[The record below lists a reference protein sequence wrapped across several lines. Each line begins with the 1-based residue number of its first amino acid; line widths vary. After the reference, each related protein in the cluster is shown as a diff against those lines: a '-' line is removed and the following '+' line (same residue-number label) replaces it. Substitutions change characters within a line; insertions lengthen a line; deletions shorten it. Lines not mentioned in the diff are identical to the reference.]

1 MPPVRVATR
10 AAASYYLL
18 MGMPCRLVYR
28 SAVPASLE
36 TVTAV
41 SPHEVDA
48 RRLGLDPAAV
58 RAVWEAAEGLYRSGL
73 HPALQLCVRIRG
85 EIVIDRAIG
94 HASGNGPPGSK
105 DGPLR
110 PVTLDTPFSTL
121 SGSKGVT
128 AMVIHG
134 LVERGLIHLDDAVC
148 EYVPEF
154 TSHGKDRITIRHLL
168 AHRAGIPTVP
178 PEQITLDRLARPGGV
193 REAIYGLVPS
203 YRPGKRLAYHALSA
217 GFVLGEVVERVTGRD
232 IRAALQEI
240 VCRPLG
246 LRWTNYGVP
255 EGDTDVVARNY
266 YTGFPVSASVSAI
279 FRNFLGFNFEEVAEV
294 SNDPRFL
301 RGIIPA
307 GNLVT
312 TANELSLVYQ
322 VLLNEGALGGVRVF
336 EPRTIRRAVG
346 EQSYMEFDRTLG
358 MPIRYGLGF
367 MLGGRWLSLYGP
379 GTERAFGHLGFT
391 SIIAWADPDRQVSA
405 ALLTSGKPLVHPGV
419 YYFLEIPRRIGIAA
433 EVRR

>member
-1 MPPVRVATR
+1 
-10 AAASYYLL
+10 
-18 MGMPCRLVYR
+18 
-28 SAVPASLE
+28 
-36 TVTAV
+36 VTSV
-41 SPHEVDA
+41 SEHEVDPY
-48 RRLGLDPAAV
+48 RLGVDPAAV
-58 RAVWEAAEGLYRSGL
+58 SAVWQAAEGFYRSGI
-73 HPALQLCVRIRG
+73 HPALQLCVRVRG

-94 HASGNGPPGSK
+94 YASGNGPPGSD

-134 LVERGLIHLDDAVC
+134 LVERGVLHLDDAVC

-154 TSHGKDRITIRHLL
+154 ASHGKDRITIRHLL
-168 AHRAGIPTVP
+168 SHRAGIPRVP

-193 REAIYGLVPS
+193 REAMLGLVPS
-203 YRPGKRLAYHALSA
+203 ARPGRQLAYHALSA
-217 GFVLGEVVERVTGRD
+217 GFILGEVVERVTGRD

-246 LRWTNYGVP
+246 LRWMNYGVP
-255 EGDTDVVARNY
+255 EGDPSVVARNY
-266 YTGFPVSASVSAI
+266 HTGFPVSAAI
-279 FRNFLGFNFEEVAEV
+279 SEMFRNILGFHFAEVAAI

-312 TANELSLVYQ
+312 TANELSLFYQ
-322 VLLNEGALGGVRVF
+322 MLLEEGVHDGVRVF
-336 EPRTIRRAVG
+336 DPRTIRRAVS
-346 EQSYMEFDRTLG
+346 EQSYLEFDRTLL

-367 MLGGRWLSLYGP
+367 MLGGHWVSLYGP

-391 SIIAWADPDRQVSA
+391 NIVAWADPDRQVAA

-433 EVRR
+433 GAWP

>member
-1 MPPVRVATR
+1 
-10 AAASYYLL
+10 
-18 MGMPCRLVYR
+18 MGMPWRLAR
-28 SAVPASLE
+28 ESAVPSSLE
-36 TVTAV
+36 PVTSV
-41 SPHEVDA
+41 GPDEVDA
-48 RRLGLDPAAV
+48 RQLGLDPRAV
-58 RAVWEAAEGLYRSGL
+58 RAVWRAVQAFYRSGI

-94 HASGNGPPGSK
+94 HASGNGPAGSD

-110 PVTLDTPFSTL
+110 PVTVDTPFSTL

-134 LVERGLIHLDDAVC
+134 LVERGVIHLDDAVC

-154 TSHGKDRITIRHLL
+154 SSHGKDRITIRHLL

-178 PEQITLDRLARPGGV
+178 PDQITLERLARPGGV
-193 REAIYGLVPS
+193 REAMYELVPTS
-203 YRPGKRLAYHALSA
+203 RPGRRLAYHALSS

-232 IRAALQEI
+232 IRAALADI
-240 VCRPLG
+240 IARPLG
-246 LRWTNYGVP
+246 MRWMNYGVP
-255 EGDTDVVARNY
+255 EGDPGVVARNY
-266 YTGFPVSASVSAI
+266 FTGFPVSAAVSSI
-279 FRNFLGFNFEEVAEV
+279 FRNILGFGFEEVPRI

-307 GNLVT
+307 ANVVT
-312 TANELSLVYQ
+312 TARELSLFYQ
-322 VLLNEGALGGVRVF
+322 MLMNEGAVGDVRVF
-336 EPRTIRRAVG
+336 EPRTVRRAVS
-346 EQSYMEFDRTLG
+346 EQSYLELDRTLG

-367 MLGGRWLSLYGP
+367 MLGGHWVSLYGP

-391 SIIAWADPDRQVSA
+391 NIIAWADPERQVAA

-419 YYFLEIPRRIGIAA
+419 YYLLEIPRRIGIAA
-433 EVRR
+433 EGRR

>member
-1 MPPVRVATR
+1 
-10 AAASYYLL
+10 
-18 MGMPCRLVYR
+18 MGMPCRLVHR
-28 SAVPASLE
+28 SAVPRSLE
-36 TVTAV
+36 SVTSV
-41 SPHEVDA
+41 SPHEVDPHE
-48 RRLGLDPAAV
+48 LGLDPGAV
-58 RAVWEAAEGLYRSGL
+58 RAVWQAAEGFYRSGL
-73 HPALQLCVRIRG
+73 HPALQLCVRVRG

-94 HASGNGPPGSK
+94 YASGNGPPGSD

-134 LVERGLIHLDDAVC
+134 LVERGVIHLDDAVC

-154 TSHGKDRITIRHLL
+154 APHGKDRITIRHLL

-178 PEQITLDRLARPGGV
+178 PEQITLDPLARPGGV
-193 REAIYGLVPS
+193 REVMYGLVPS
-203 YRPGKRLAYHALSA
+203 SRPGRRLAYHALSA

-232 IRAALQEI
+232 IRAALDEI

-246 LRWTNYGVP
+246 LRSMNYGVP
-255 EGDTDVVARNY
+255 DGDPTVVARNY
-266 YTGFPVSASVSAI
+266 YTGLPVSAAISRI
-279 FRNFLGFNFEEVAEV
+279 FRNILGFDFTEVAEI

-307 GNLVT
+307 ANLVT
-312 TANELSLVYQ
+312 TANEFSLFYQ
-322 VLLNEGALGGVRVF
+322 VLLDEGTFGGVRVF
-336 EPRTIRRAVG
+336 DPRTVRRAVS
-346 EQSYMEFDRTLG
+346 EQSYLEFDRTLG
-358 MPIRYGLGF
+358 LPIRYGLGF
-367 MLGGRWLSLYGP
+367 MLGGRWVSLFGP

-391 SIIAWADPDRQVSA
+391 NIIAWADPDRQVAA

-419 YYFLEIPRRIGIAA
+419 YYFLEIPRRIGAAA
-433 EVRR
+433 ERRR

>member
-1 MPPVRVATR
+1 
-10 AAASYYLL
+10 
-18 MGMPCRLVYR
+18 MGMPRRLVHR
-28 SAVPASLE
+28 SAVPRSLE
-36 TVTAV
+36 SVTSV
-41 SPHEVDA
+41 NPHEIDPCS
-48 RRLGLDPAAV
+48 LGLDPSAV
-58 RAVWEAAEGLYRSGL
+58 RAVWQAAEGFYRSGL
-73 HPALQLCVRIRG
+73 HPALQLCVRVRG

-94 HASGNGPPGSK
+94 YASGNGPPGSD

-110 PVTLDTPFSTL
+110 LATLDTPFSTL

-134 LVERGLIHLDDAVC
+134 LVERGVLHLDDAVC

-168 AHRAGIPTVP
+168 AHRAGIPRVP

-193 REAIYGLVPS
+193 SEAMLGLVPS
-203 YRPGKRLAYHALSA
+203 ARPGRQLAYHALSA
-217 GFVLGEVVERVTGRD
+217 GFILGEVVERATGRD

-240 VCRPLG
+240 VCQPLG
-246 LRWTNYGVP
+246 LRWMNYGVP
-255 EGDTDVVARNY
+255 EGDPSVVARNY
-266 YTGFPVSASVSAI
+266 HTGFPVSAVVSGM
-279 FRNFLGFNFEEVAEV
+279 FRNILGFHFAEVAEI

-307 GNLVT
+307 GNVVT
-312 TANELSLVYQ
+312 TANELSLFYQ
-322 VLLNEGALGGVRVF
+322 MLLDDGMHDGVRVF
-336 EPRTIRRAVG
+336 DRRTIRRAVS
-346 EQSYMEFDRTLG
+346 EQSYLEFDRTLL
-358 MPIRYGLGF
+358 MPIPYSLGF
-367 MLGGRWLSLYGP
+367 MLGGRWVSLYGP

-391 SIIAWADPDRQVSA
+391 NIVAWADPDRQVAA

-433 EVRR
+433 GAWP